1 MRKTQDR
8 HCDYWSRT
16 SRIGFQAI
24 SGLSCIALPPL
35 RKRCKV
41 GQSGPQKVGGM
52 ESESIALEVL
62 PEARAHGK
70 CDRAGVQAAHRNVQ
84 KLGN

>member
-1 MRKTQDR
+1 
-8 HCDYWSRT
+8 
-16 SRIGFQAI
+16 
-24 SGLSCIALPPL
+24 
-35 RKRCKV
+35 
-41 GQSGPQKVGGM
+41 M